1 MPPAFIGFLVLQG
14 LVFLLWAALA
24 FRFLFTIRAEAVAR
38 TGTQWPGPLTTLQ
51 IFRDALRDPRH
62 PITRRPPLTPTR
74 LLLGR
79 TPGFPG
85 QPPHGC
91 QHNPRSQI
99 PPNKP
104 QPLTSPPPF

>member
-62 PITRRPPLTPTR
+62 AITRRRLLILTL
-74 LLLGR
+74 LLLGM
-79 TPGFPG
+79 TAGFAW
-85 QPPHGC
+85 QAPH
-91 QHNPRSQI
+91 R
-99 PPNKP
+99 
-104 QPLTSPPPF
+104 